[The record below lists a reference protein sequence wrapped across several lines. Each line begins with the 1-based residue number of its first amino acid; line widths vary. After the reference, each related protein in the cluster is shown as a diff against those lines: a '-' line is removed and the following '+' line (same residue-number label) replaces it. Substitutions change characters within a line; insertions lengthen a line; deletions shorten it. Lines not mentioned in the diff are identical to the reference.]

1 MLRSQKVARRRV
13 QCVMLVAMCGY
24 DPLRLR
30 PSLNLSVFL
39 SLRMAE
45 VSQEERLQ
53 AIAVSSFSTHTHTHT
68 YMQSAHQG
76 TLMAAET
83 TNHCCF
89 SGSDRLS

>member
-68 YMQSAHQG
+68 HKLDQTPCYSNLLIQMLASK
-76 TLMAAET
+76 
-83 TNHCCF
+83 
-89 SGSDRLS
+89 